1 MDLVGINEKG
11 QPEQIAQDLR
21 LEIAVPLAF
30 GVTFVE
36 PFQPFHDQL
45 RAAGVELVESVATS
59 G

>member
-1 MDLVGINEKG
+1 MASMKRDNPNKS
-11 QPEQIAQDLR
+11 R
-21 LEIAVPLAF
+21 RTCEIAVALAF

-45 RAAGVELVESVATS
+45 RAADVELVESVATS